1 MNYCKFIIIYL
12 TSCPARMK
20 FDPIIHRTC
29 INLFFFFFQNYNT
42 DDFSIGRKL
51 VFQSDNDNFLK
62 RILINHPHRGASNS
76 TIKM

>member
-1 MNYCKFIIIYL
+1 
-12 TSCPARMK
+12 MK
-20 FDPIIHRTC
+20 FDPIFIERVST
-29 INLFFFFFQNYNT
+29 IFQNYTPMN
-42 DDFSIGRKL
+42 FSISRRKL